1 MSLAPPGSKAGRLHI
16 GKIKLERFLR
26 PDLMTSLGGTELLDR
41 SSSVVM
47 VAIPG
52 RPEMRMLSALDLSHK
67 QYLPKSV
74 LSPAARKGE

>member
-47 VAIPG
+47 VAEVVGVVDTGSGSVWPPPVRVLVSHVG
-52 RPEMRMLSALDLSHK
+52 RAGPNC
-67 QYLPKSV
+67 
-74 LSPAARKGE
+74 